1 VQLWAKEKNIEFYE
15 VSAKDD
21 MDKKVNFVFQRI
33 LELIMEQLDKGENI
47 EIVKKNQK
55 LKELQKKSL
64 ET

>member
-1 VQLWAKEKNIEFYE
+1 MQLWAKEKNIEFYE